1 MNIYCELA
9 KQAVEAYTKKQDIL
23 DVPQKLPA
31 EFKKKAGVFVTI
43 YNGKELRGCIGTY
56 QPTKPNL
63 AKEII
68 DNAISAATSDWRFSQ
83 ITKEELLELS
93 YEVSVLEKPEQIED
107 IKKLDPKKFG
117 IIVQGINARKSA
129 LLLPNLDGLD
139 TIEKQLSAC
148 CQKAGINPTQEQ
160 IVIFRFQT
168 EKYN

>member
-1 MNIYCELA
+1 MNQFCQLVKKAIEIYILDG
-9 KQAVEAYTKKQDIL
+9 KTL
-23 DVPQKLPA
+23 DVPQKLSA

-43 YNGKELRGCIGTY
+43 YNRKELRGCIGTY
-56 QPTKPNL
+56 QPTKQNL

-68 DNAISAATSDWRFSQ
+68 DNAVSAVTNDWRFSP
-83 ITKEELLELS
+83 ITKEELAELS

-107 IKKLDPKKFG
+107 IRELDPKKFG
-117 IIVQGINARKSA
+117 IIVQGINGRKSA

-148 CQKAGINPTQEQ
+148 CQKAGISPTQEQ
-160 IVIFRFQT
+160 IVIFRFKT